1 MDVNKNRYNRVLVN
15 NELMDEYYI
24 EDGIDQGEVWSPI
37 LWRIFYDALL
47 TRLNETKEETGY
59 NFYEEKLINREKGE
73 TRVLEISINAMAFM
87 DDTTLISKNKIQLTK
102 MIEICHQFFKI
113 NDIKANISKYELIK
127 INDKEKEDLI
137 IEGEKISKNKRRKN
151 RHSRNFG
158 EKIHKKQR
166 YFKKKQRHYVLRRPS
181 RSGWYKYVKMETL
194 MQGERIKHER
204 EDSKME
210 YIGQVTKSNIHINL
224 FDENEKKGK
233 NQIITWNVEGDFPI
247 FCEDK
252 KKSQSKKCKR
262 IGLHLE
268 LVNDKIDI
276 NNSPFLKKCKGC
288 DRNIDTKKIKPKVD
302 ERGKKIYGFKIMWKI
317 LEEKNNIIEENSEIT
332 LLAKHDGN
340 NENEFKIILR
350 SLIIGLLIIENDSEI
365 VLGINE
371 NVQKLIFDFKNNFS
385 NRRKIDSDYYLEL
398 LFIENFLEDNEMK
411 IAEMNEYDYRL
422 LKKLRVIAREILNEE
437 INTIK
442 YNFEINN
449 EALLVNEFNL
459 YWNQRLITG
468 GYTRG
473 WRKKVTNAIWKNEM
487 LNSNRL
493 DDLFMYNFKKEFD
506 WKNTLE
512 FISNRTEFS
521 KRQCGDKDTYERF
534 YRIKNLLKEQPTYEA
549 LYQRNTNKIEDNKCI
564 RCKENE
570 IESWEHIWI
579 CNDNES
585 TLNEI
590 IYDSLNLFEQQL
602 KNSNQE
608 ENIEIL
614 RNFSFDFLNVLES
627 PSVVLRGK
635 SRIWELIRELWRFT
649 YNEIKNRIWIP
660 RCNEVKRLEEIENI
674 KKADLRKR
682 KNDQEEKLDEDGEKI
697 NKKKKKTEEKIEE
710 NKNILET
717 NIKLATLTKLTGKIV
732 DGINIDNIWDTTVK
746 IADYID

>member
-1 MDVNKNRYNRVLVN
+1 MVIVPRIEYQLAAIVLTKRECENLMTKLSSIIKRRAKLAKSTPNFILYEKEIMGVKHIYDLQIEILCKN
-15 NELMDEYYI
+15 
-24 EDGIDQGEVWSPI
+24 
-37 LWRIFYDALL
+37 LL
-47 TRLNETKEETGY
+47 YQANG
-59 NFYEEKLINREKGE
+59 NEKLK
-73 TRVLEISINAMAFM
+73 
-87 DDTTLISKNKIQLTK
+87 TL
-102 MIEICHQFFKI
+102 F
-113 NDIKANISKYELIK
+113 LIK
-127 INDKEKEDLI
+127 ISQEQKNIWTSKCPGEMKIESKCHHNWILAAIKALNEVNITLCNHEIKNINEDHRIKGGRIDIVEILGKKYIKNSAISRRNKDIMFLEDLLEADGINMLKWKHLCKEKGLNTKGKTPKWFKDIENKILEDGNNI
-137 IEGEKISKNKRRKN
+137 IRKI
-151 RHSRNFG
+151 
-158 EKIHKKQR
+158 KK
-166 YFKKKQRHYVLRRPS
+166 
-181 RSGWYKYVKMETL
+181 
-194 MQGERIKHER
+194 
-204 EDSKME
+204 E

-302 ERGKKIYGFKIMWKI
+302 ESGKKIYGFKIMWKI

-422 LKKLRVIAREILNEE
+422 LKKLRVIAKEILNEE

-614 RNFSFDFLNVLES
+614 RNFSFDFLNILES

-635 SRIWELIRELWRFT
+635 SRIWELIR
-649 YNEIKNRIWIP
+649 
-660 RCNEVKRLEEIENI
+660 
-674 KKADLRKR
+674 
-682 KNDQEEKLDEDGEKI
+682 
-697 NKKKKKTEEKIEE
+697 
-710 NKNILET
+710 
-717 NIKLATLTKLTGKIV
+717 
-732 DGINIDNIWDTTVK
+732 GI
-746 IADYID
+746 